1 MTLDKVERDR
11 MERENEAYYEWQEKN
26 DRALYEAFATA
37 VQDLRAR
44 GWSREELELAFEDV
58 VDR

>member
-11 MERENEAYYEWQEKN
+11 MERESEAYYEWQEKN

-37 VQDLRAR
+37 VQDLRDR
-44 GWSREELELAFEDV
+44 GWSREDLELAFEDV

>member
-11 MERENEAYYEWQEKN
+11 MERES
-26 DRALYEAFATA
+26 EAFATA